1 MAHAVN
7 NNIKSSFFKKLLE
20 KIELMAG
27 YGIAKDRGDNELADE
42 IRAKLESEYGQGI
55 ERFNI
60 KKLGYL
66 RGEIELDLK
75 QKYQSEYKKWE
86 KNKLDIN
93 YQFEVERGDGDTIK
107 TRLLHLAAECGFK
120 EVVKALIDNGAKPL
134 LKNSEGKIPLDLAKN
149 SETKLILLEASKK
162 EISSNKTDRKIKM
175 GVSGVG
181 AVSAVGVALYT
192 TNIVAISTASIVAFV
207 CLAAFVYNAYQFRE
221 IKEVETKINN
231 IRLEPVVGADT
242 GVTTQP

>member
-1 MAHAVN
+1 MSTRFSH
-7 NNIKSSFFKKLLE
+7 FKQVFE
-20 KIELMAG
+20 QIEL
-27 YGIAKDRGDNELADE
+27 L
-42 IRAKLESEYGQGI
+42 AKLYRAIADFDEENISLIEEELKEKYPGCEY
-55 ERFNI
+55 RKPDVFTPWAHT
-60 KKLGYL
+60 
-66 RGEIELDLK
+66 
-75 QKYQSEYKKWE
+75 KYFIQE
-86 KNKLDIN
+86 KGFLVHSGWKEAEFDIN
-93 YQFEVERGDGDTIK
+93 YQFEVERGDGNTIK

-134 LKNSEGKIPLDLAKN
+134 LKNSEDKIPLDLAKN

-192 TNIVAISTASIVAFV
+192 TNIVDISTTNIVAISTASMVAFI

-221 IKEVETKINN
+221 IKEVETEINN
-231 IRLEPVVGADT
+231 MRLEPVVGEDT
-242 GVTTQP
+242 GVTTQ